1 MADDEVVALYDEAG
15 QVSGSSP
22 RSVMRA
28 RNLRHAAS
36 SIVVRDSLGRVYL
49 HRRTTTKDVYPGLL
63 DLAAGGVVLA
73 GEDPAVGAVREVEEE
88 LGVAGVPLQPIGVA
102 DYADEHTRYRA
113 FRFVVTWDGPI
124 RWQPEEVSWGEW
136 VTVEELVRRFDE
148 ESDSI
153 VPDSVA
159 VWSSLV
165 RGWHADR
172 VPLRQGWDSAATLV
186 ERRWVDRAALRPE
199 VDTALLAEAV
209 LLPAI
214 ADGLPVEVP
223 RPVVLDRA
231 PLRLRHV
238 LVAGE
243 AVDPARLTSADGEVF
258 AAFLQVLHA
267 TPLPLAAD
275 AGCPSA
281 ADDHVERAARV
292 ERFRHAVLPF
302 LPPGHRS
309 TAEALLERVSTVGEQ
324 ALCHGDLV
332 SEHVLARDGRLSGV
346 IDWGDTRVTD
356 PALDLAWA
364 LNATSVA
371 FAEAVA
377 GAADVDDD
385 ARARARDWWA
395 LEPWSVAARRRAVPP
410 ATEGLDDPAPSL
422 RRDLDLVV
430 TRLEWWRDAR
440 GPAAPRF

>member
-15 QVSGSSP
+15 HVSGSSP

-36 SIVVRDSLGRVYL
+36 SIVVRDPLGRIYL

-63 DLAAGGVVLA
+63 DVAAGGVVLA

-88 LGVAGVPLQPIGVA
+88 LGVAGVRLEPLGVA

-136 VTVEELVRRFDE
+136 VPVEELVRRFDDE
-148 ESDSI
+148 ADSI

-172 VPLRQGWDSAATLV
+172 VPLRQGWDSVATLV
-186 ERRWVDRAALRPE
+186 EQRWVDRTARRPE
-199 VDTALLAEAV
+199 VETALLAEAV

-223 RPVVLDRA
+223 RPTVLDRA
-231 PLRLRHV
+231 PLRLRHA
-238 LVAGE
+238 LVTGE

-258 AAFLQVLHA
+258 ATFLEVLHA
-267 TPLPLAAD
+267 TPLSLAAD

-281 ADDHVERAARV
+281 ADDHVERTVRV
-292 ERFRHAVLPF
+292 ERLRLVVLPL
-302 LPPGHRS
+302 LPPQHRS
-309 TAEALLERVSTVGEQ
+309 TAEALLERVATVGEQ

-346 IDWGDTRVTD
+346 VDWGDARVTD

-371 FAEAVA
+371 FGEAVA
-377 GAADVDDD
+377 RAAGVDDD

-395 LEPWSVAARRRAVPP
+395 LEPWTAAHRRATRT
-410 ATEGLDDPAPSL
+410 ATEGDGDPSQAL
-422 RRDLDLVV
+422 RRDLAGVV

-440 GPAAPRF
+440 GTAAPMW

>member
-1 MADDEVVALYDEAG
+1 
-15 QVSGSSP
+15 
-22 RSVMRA
+22 
-28 RNLRHAAS
+28 
-36 SIVVRDSLGRVYL
+36 
-49 HRRTTTKDVYPGLL
+49 
-63 DLAAGGVVLA
+63 
-73 GEDPAVGAVREVEEE
+73 
-88 LGVAGVPLQPIGVA
+88 
-102 DYADEHTRYRA
+102 
-113 FRFVVTWDGPI
+113 
-124 RWQPEEVSWGEW
+124 
-136 VTVEELVRRFDE
+136 
-148 ESDSI
+148 
-153 VPDSVA
+153 
-159 VWSSLV
+159 
-165 RGWHADR
+165 
-172 VPLRQGWDSAATLV
+172 
-186 ERRWVDRAALRPE
+186 
-199 VDTALLAEAV
+199 
-209 LLPAI
+209 
-214 ADGLPVEVP
+214 
-223 RPVVLDRA
+223 
-231 PLRLRHV
+231 
-238 LVAGE
+238 
-243 AVDPARLTSADGEVF
+243 
-258 AAFLQVLHA
+258 
-267 TPLPLAAD
+267 
-275 AGCPSA
+275 
-281 ADDHVERAARV
+281 
-292 ERFRHAVLPF
+292 VLPF